1 MAQVSTDCMLSEMF
15 ADGPHIDE
23 SFKYNL
29 KSKTSA
35 FIFQNDNSYFAVIFK
50 IIPPCE
56 LYPVNM
62 IKHKQ
67 TPIKITKKENQ
78 QKTNKNKMNKLAK
91 STFLTFL
98 M

>member
-1 MAQVSTDCMLSEMF
+1 MLSEMF
-15 ADGPHIDE
+15 AEGPHIDE

-29 KSKTSA
+29 KSKISA

-62 IKHKQ
+62 IKHKY

-78 QKTNKNKMNKLAK
+78 QKNQQKQNE
-91 STFLTFL
+91 
-98 M
+98 

>member
-1 MAQVSTDCMLSEMF
+1 MTQVSTDCMLSEMF

-29 KSKTSA
+29 KSKISA

-50 IIPPCE
+50 ILPPCE

-67 TPIKITKKENQ
+67 TPIKITKKEKPIKNQ
-78 QKTNKNKMNKLAK
+78 QKQNE
-91 STFLTFL
+91 
-98 M
+98 